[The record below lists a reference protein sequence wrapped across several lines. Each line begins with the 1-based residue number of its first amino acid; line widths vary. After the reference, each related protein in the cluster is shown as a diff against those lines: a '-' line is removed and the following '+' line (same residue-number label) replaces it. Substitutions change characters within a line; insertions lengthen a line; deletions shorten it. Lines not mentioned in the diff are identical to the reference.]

1 MQELLSGTKV
11 KLSEQVTQLFGPSPL
26 QVAQVLS
33 QNTHSLPELKNA
45 GELQPIHW
53 LGLGPVHPLQE
64 ESHKMHSY

>member
-1 MQELLSGTKV
+1 MQELLSGIKV
-11 KLSEQVTQLFGPSPL
+11 KLSEQVRQLFGRSPS

-33 QNTHSLPELKNA
+33 QTTHSLTEVKNA
-45 GELQPIHW
+45 GELQPRHW